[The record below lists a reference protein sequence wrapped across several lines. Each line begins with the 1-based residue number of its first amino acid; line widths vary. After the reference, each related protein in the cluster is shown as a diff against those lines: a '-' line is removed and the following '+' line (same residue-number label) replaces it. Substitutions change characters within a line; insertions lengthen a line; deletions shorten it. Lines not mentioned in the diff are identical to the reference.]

1 MTPTAPH
8 AARMPLS
15 AAQHE
20 VWLAQQLDP
29 ESRRYRIAEYL
40 EISGEIEPSLFETAL
55 RRAVGEAEALH
66 ARFHEDDGVPWQ
78 VTTER
83 TSWDFPVLDLGDEAD
98 PRAAA
103 EAWMRAETERPM
115 DPASDCLFSFALLRL
130 GPQRFVWYQGYHHI
144 VVDAFTWALFARRV
158 AALYTS
164 LVDAEPA
171 GPSPFGALSLIL
183 DRDAA
188 YKSSPQYAQDR
199 RYWMDRLAE
208 RPEPVRLADRPSL
221 PPTARLV
228 HTAVLP
234 GDTEARLRDV
244 ARDSG
249 VRMSAVLIAATAAY
263 LHRMTGER
271 QVVLGLPLSTRT
283 DAELRTVPAMAVNS
297 LPLCLEVHPRTTV
310 LELARQA
317 AEEVGQVLRHQRY
330 RAEDLV
336 RDLGL
341 GGGVNDL
348 MGPQVNIMSF
358 DYGLRFAGGRAT
370 ARTLSSG
377 PVEDLSVMVY
387 DRSDGAGIRIELE
400 ANADLYGADELSAHH
415 ARLLRVVEAVVSDAD
430 RRVGDIAL
438 LTDQDRSDVL
448 TASQGPAVDVAAAT
462 LPELFEAQ
470 VTRDPQAIA
479 VMYGDE
485 SLTYGELDAEA
496 NRLARLLVADGVG
509 PEQVVALALPRSP
522 HLVVAILAV
531 LKAGAAYL
539 PLDPD
544 YPAERLAFMI
554 QDSAPTVLLTAQ
566 GPDSA
571 VPGEDVP
578 RILLDDP
585 LTRKSLIGLS
595 DLPLTNA
602 ERSAPLLP
610 AHPAYVIYTSG
621 STGTPKGVVATH
633 RGLPN
638 LVAAQIERFAVE
650 PGSRV
655 LQFASTSFDAAVSEL
670 YTALLVGA
678 TLVTAPGDRLL
689 PGEPLTTTCAEY
701 GITHLTLPPTAL
713 AVMPPDGLPAGVT
726 LVVAGEAC
734 PAALVETWAPGRRM
748 INAYGPTEASVC
760 ATMTAP
766 LDAGGGV
773 PPIGRPIANTSAYVL
788 DSSLQP
794 VADGVPGELYVA
806 GPGLARGYLGRPG
819 LTAQRFV
826 ANPFGRPGERM
837 YRTGDVVRRRADGQL
852 DFLGRADDQVKI
864 RGFRIEPGEV
874 EATLVAH
881 PDVAQAAV
889 IVHEDQPGNKRLI
902 GYVVPGPSAVDGTG
916 SAPSTLAAAVREF
929 NAERLPRHSVVHS
942 IVVLPALPVTAN
954 GKLDHRALPVPD
966 IAARTSRAPRTP
978 VEQVLCDLYAQLLGI
993 EEVGVE
999 DDFFELG
1006 GHSLLA
1012 TGLISRIRTALGS
1025 ELQMRT
1031 LFRARTPAL
1040 LARALNQAEAVRP
1053 PLRPRARPPRLPLSF
1068 AQQRLWFLNR
1078 LQGPSATYNI
1088 PLAVRLT
1095 GELDTGAL
1103 RAALGDVVTRHEAL
1117 RTVFTELDGVP
1128 CQRVLDGADA
1138 VPRLITAEPA
1148 AGELDA
1154 AVTAAA
1160 GHVFDL
1166 TRDVPVRAWL
1176 FAAGPARHVL
1186 VLVVHHIAADGWSMR
1201 PLWRDLSTAYAARRA
1216 GGSPQ
1221 WEALPVQYADYTLWQ
1236 REVLGEAHD
1245 PESLWSRQVTHWKR
1259 ALADLPERI
1268 ELPAD
1273 RPHPEQSTHRG
1284 RALPFRWDAALHASV
1299 VKLAR
1304 TCQASPFMVV
1314 HAALTALLSR
1324 LGAGADVPV
1333 GIGIAGRTD
1342 QTAEDLVGFFVNTL
1356 VLRVDTSGR
1365 PTFRELVRRVR
1376 DESLQAYAHQDL
1388 PFESLVDILNPTR
1401 TLSHQPL
1408 FQVALAWQNTP
1419 QGHLTIPGLEA
1430 SVVTVDTG
1438 TSKVDLSFHLTEQ
1451 HAGDHVPA
1459 GIEGLLEYSTDIFDQ
1474 ATAEALALRLR
1485 LLLQAAVSDAD
1496 RTVDAIELLT
1506 VEEHRAV
1513 LSAGTGAVRDV
1524 PQAVFPDM
1532 FEERVAS
1539 DPQAIALMYADESL
1553 TYGEVDAEANR
1564 LARLLVADGVGPE
1577 QVVALAF
1584 PRSPRLVIAILAVLK
1599 AGAAYLPL
1607 DPDYPADRLAFM
1619 LTDSAPTL
1627 LLTVNGTADA
1637 LPDTGVRRI
1646 LLDDPTT
1653 VAAVGGFSDVALTN
1667 AERSAPLLPRHPSY
1681 VIYTSGSTGTP
1692 KGVVVTHF
1700 GLPHVTALQVER
1712 FGARPGSRVLQFASI
1727 SFDSAVWEL
1736 CFALLSGATLVM
1748 APADRLLPGE
1758 PLAATCAAYAITHL
1772 TLPPTSLAAMPADG
1786 LPLDITLIVAGEAST
1801 AGLVEAWA
1809 PGRKMINGY
1818 GPTEA
1823 TVGVTMTDPLTPDGQ
1838 APPIGYPNP
1847 NAGAYVLDE
1856 SLHPVAPGVRGEL
1869 YVTGPGLARGYLGRP
1884 GLTAQRFVAN
1894 PFGRPGER
1902 MYRTGDVVRRR
1913 ADGQLDF
1920 LGRADDQVK
1929 IRGFRVELGEVESAL
1944 LAHPDVAQAAVI
1956 VREDQPG
1963 NKRLVGYVV
1972 PAPATGRAEGDEAGE
1987 HVEEWRDIYDAI
1999 YEQDPEVATVGE
2011 DFAGWN
2017 SSYDGEPIAL
2027 EEMREWRRAT
2037 VERIHGLGARR
2048 TLEIGVGSGLLLA
2061 HAAPR
2066 CEAYWGTDISAP
2078 VIDRLKRQVSG
2089 HPDLAD
2095 RVHLSCQAA
2104 DDFSGLPS
2112 GYFDTIIL
2120 NSVIQYFPHADY
2132 LTGVLRSALELLAP
2146 GGRILIGDV
2155 RNLRLVR
2162 ALRTAVQLHRAS
2174 ATAQPADV
2182 RRAVAHDLLL
2192 EKELLVAPEFFT
2204 SLADR
2209 LPDLAGVEV
2218 GLKPGRHH
2226 NELTRHRYDV
2236 VLHKRPL
2243 EAAAPDPEGSPGH
2256 DHAPELRLSWGEQ
2269 DDDGPSTTADLESLL
2284 RASHPAG
2291 VHVVGIPNLRLT
2303 GELTALH
2310 LLGAGGSVGD
2320 ARRALDDRGTSA
2332 IDPEA
2337 VRRVGEELGY
2347 RTFTTWSSTGDG
2359 SFDALFLAPDLLTG
2373 EVPTRALRLAPVA
2386 PAALGPLTNHPAAS
2400 PQITALGGVA
2410 REFAGERLPQ
2420 HMVPSAVVVL
2430 PELPV
2435 TANGKLDRRALPAP
2449 EPAAGTS
2456 RPPLTP
2462 VEQVLCDLYAQ
2473 VLGVQLVGAEDDFFD
2488 LGGHSLLATRLI
2500 SRIRSTLGAELQIRT
2515 LFKAP
2520 TPAELARAL
2529 NQSDAARPALDLLLP
2544 LRSRGERPPLFCAHP
2559 AGGIGWPYAG
2569 LLGHL
2574 GLDRPLY
2581 AVQARR
2587 LTEPEAVPGSMEE
2600 MAADY
2605 VREIRAVQPSGPYHL
2620 LGWSFGGMVAHAM
2633 ATRLRE
2639 EGEEVGLLVLLDTY
2653 VRSEGVP
2660 AEEPEGGEQQIF
2672 GLLLDAAGYRPEDVE
2687 GQELTRDLVVDLL
2700 RRSELLP
2707 PEILR
2712 DDALSAMVET
2722 YTHNIGLQAK
2732 FTPGRF
2738 DGDLLLFTA
2747 SPSDTGMDVTP
2758 ELWRPYV
2765 TGSISTHPIVGEHHH
2780 LMRPQALSQLG
2791 PILREALDQ
2800 TSRS

>member
-1 MTPTAPH
+1 
-8 AARMPLS
+8 MPLS

-20 VWLAQQLDP
+20 VWLAQQVDP

-40 EISGEIEPSLFETAL
+40 EISGDIDPALFETAL

-66 ARFHEDDGVPWQ
+66 ARFYEDAGVPWQ
-78 VTTER
+78 VTSPR
-83 TSWDFPVLDLGDEAD
+83 TDWDFPVLDLSRETD

-103 EAWMRAETERPM
+103 EAWMRTETDRPM
-115 DPASDCLFSFALLRL
+115 DPASDPLFSFALLQL
-130 GPQRFVWYQGYHHI
+130 GPQRFLWYQGYHHI

-164 LVDAEPA
+164 LADAEPA
-171 GPSPFGALSLIL
+171 AESPFGALSLIL

-188 YKSSPQYAQDR
+188 YRSSPQYAQDR
-199 RYWMDRLAE
+199 TYWTDRLADL
-208 RPEPVRLADRPSL
+208 PEPVRLADRPSL

-228 HTAVLP
+228 HSAVLP
-234 GDTEARLRDV
+234 ADTEVRLRDA
-244 ARDSG
+244 ARESG

-263 LHRMTGER
+263 LHRMTGAHE
-271 QVVLGLPLSTRT
+271 VVLGLPLSTRT
-283 DAELRTVPAMAVNS
+283 DAALRSVPGMAVNS
-297 LPLCLEVHPRTTV
+297 LPLRLGVHPRTTV

-317 AEEVGQVLRHQRY
+317 AEEVGHVLRHQRY
-330 RAEDLV
+330 RVEDLV

-341 GGGVNDL
+341 SGGVNDL

-358 DYGLRFAGGRAT
+358 DYDLRFAGRPAA

-415 ARLLRVVEAVVSDAD
+415 ARLLRVVEAFVTDAD
-430 RRVGDIAL
+430 RSIGTIAL
-438 LTDQDRSDVL
+438 LTDEDLQDVL
-448 TASQGPAVDVAAAT
+448 TSSRGTALDVPEAT

-470 VTRDPQAIA
+470 VAQDPQALA
-479 VMYGDE
+479 VMYEDE

-509 PEQVVALALPRSP
+509 PERVVALALPRSP
-522 HLVVAILAV
+522 RLVVAMLAV

-544 YPAERLAFMI
+544 YPADRLAFMVG
-554 QDSAPTVLLTAQ
+554 DAAPTVLLTAH
-566 GPDSA
+566 GLESA
-571 VPGEDVP
+571 VPDVTVP
-578 RILLDDP
+578 RIVLDDP
-585 LTRKSLIGLS
+585 LTRKSLIDLS
-595 DLPLTNA
+595 DLPLTDA

-610 AHPAYVIYTSG
+610 SHPAYVIYTSG
-621 STGTPKGVVATH
+621 STGRPKGVVATH

-638 LVAAQIERFAVE
+638 LAVAQIERFAVE
-650 PGSRV
+650 AGSRV
-655 LQFASTSFDAAVSEL
+655 LQFASTSFDATVSEVC
-670 YTALLVGA
+670 TTLLAGA
-678 TLVTAPGDRLL
+678 TLVLAHSDRLL
-689 PGEPLTTTCAEY
+689 PGEPLTATCAEY

-713 AVMPPDGLPAGVT
+713 TVMPRDGLPTGIT

-734 PAALVETWAPGRRM
+734 PAAVVETWAPGRRM
-748 INAYGPTEASVC
+748 INAYGPTEVSVC
-760 ATMTAP
+760 ATMSDP
-766 LDAGGGV
+766 LAADAGA
-773 PPIGRPIANTSAYVL
+773 PPIGRPIAHTDTLVL

-794 VADGVPGELYVA
+794 VADGVAGELYVA

-826 ANPFGRPGERM
+826 ANPFGLPGERM
-837 YRTGDVVRRRADGQL
+837 YRTGDVVRRRADGRL

-874 EATLVAH
+874 EATLLAH
-881 PDVAQAAV
+881 PDVAQAV
-889 IVHEDQPGNKRLI
+889 VVVREDQPGNKRLI
-902 GYVVPGPSAVDGTG
+902 GYIVPRPAAGDGSDAVASA
-916 SAPSTLAAAVREF
+916 ALARAVREF
-929 NAERLPRHSVVHS
+929 NAERMPRHAVVDSVV
-942 IVVLPALPVTAN
+942 VLAALPVTAN
-954 GKLDHRALPVPD
+954 GKLDHRALPLPHT
-966 IAARTSRAPRTP
+966 ATRTSRAPRTP
-978 VEQVLCDLYAQLLGI
+978 VEQVLCDLYAQVLGV
-993 EEVGVE
+993 EEVGAE

-1012 TGLISRIRTALGS
+1012 TGLISRIRTTLGY

-1031 LFRARTPAL
+1031 LFRTRTPAL
-1040 LARALNQAEAVRP
+1040 LARALDHAEAVRP
-1053 PLRPRARPPRLPLSF
+1053 PLLPQARPERLPLSF

-1095 GELDTGAL
+1095 GDLDADAL
-1103 RAALGDVVTRHEAL
+1103 RAALSDVVTRHEAL

-1138 VPRLITAEPA
+1138 VPELIVAEPA
-1148 AGELDA
+1148 AEELDA

-1166 TRDVPVRAWL
+1166 TREVPVRAWL
-1176 FAAGPARHVL
+1176 FTAGPAQHVL

-1201 PLWRDLSTAYAARRA
+1201 PLWRDLSTAYTARRA
-1216 GGSPQ
+1216 DRAPR
-1221 WEALPVQYADYTLWQ
+1221 WEPLPVQYADYTLWQ
-1236 REVLGEAHD
+1236 REVLGDARD
-1245 PESLWSRQVTHWKR
+1245 PESLWSRQVTHWKQ
-1259 ALADLPERI
+1259 ALAELPERI

-1273 RPHPEQSTHRG
+1273 RPHPEQSSHRG
-1284 RALPFRWDAALHASV
+1284 RALPFRWDAALHAAV
-1299 VKLAR
+1299 VELAR
-1304 TCQASPFMVV
+1304 TCRASPFMVV

-1342 QTAEDLVGFFVNTL
+1342 QTTEDLVGFFVNTL

-1365 PTFRELVRRVR
+1365 PTFRELVGRVR

-1419 QGHLTIPGLEA
+1419 QGHLTIPGLLAAVE
-1430 SVVTVDTG
+1430 TVDTG
-1438 TSKVDLSFHLTEQ
+1438 TSKVDLSFHLTER
-1451 HAGDHVPA
+1451 HAGDHTPA
-1459 GIEGLLEYSTDIFDQ
+1459 GIEGLLEYSTDIFDH

-1485 LLLQAAVSDAD
+1485 LLLEAAVSDAD
-1496 RTVDAIELLT
+1496 RTTDGIELLT
-1506 VEEHRAV
+1506 AEEHRAV

-1524 PQAVFPDM
+1524 PQAVFPRM
-1532 FEERVAS
+1532 FEDRVAS
-1539 DPQAIALMYADESL
+1539 DPGAVALMYADESM
-1553 TYGEVDAEANR
+1553 TYGELDAEANR

-1577 QVVALAF
+1577 HLVALAF

-1619 LTDSAPTL
+1619 LTDAAPTL
-1627 LLTVNGTADA
+1627 LLSVSGTADV

-1646 LLDDPTT
+1646 LLDDALT
-1653 VAAVGGFSDVALTN
+1653 VEAVAGSSDAAVTD
-1667 AERSAPLLPRHPSY
+1667 AERSAPLLPRHPAY

-1692 KGVVVTHF
+1692 KGVVATHF

-1712 FGARPGSRVLQFASI
+1712 FGARPGSRVLQFAST

-1748 APADRLLPGE
+1748 APSERLLPGE
-1758 PLAATCAAYAITHL
+1758 PLAATCAAYGVTHL

-1786 LPLDITLIVAGEAST
+1786 LPLDVTLIVAGEAST

-1823 TVGVTMTDPLTPDGQ
+1823 TVSATMTDPLTPDGQ
-1838 APPIGYPNP
+1838 NPPIGYPIA
-1847 NAGAYVLDE
+1847 NARVYVLDE
-1856 SLHPVAPGVRGEL
+1856 GLQPVPQGVRGEL

-1894 PFGRPGER
+1894 PFGLPGER
-1902 MYRTGDVVRRR
+1902 MYRTGDVVRWR

-1920 LGRADDQVK
+1920 LGRADDQIK
-1929 IRGFRVELGEVESAL
+1929 IRGYRVELGEVESAL
-1944 LAHPDVAQAAVI
+1944 LAHPGVSQAAVV

-1963 NKRLVGYVV
+1963 NKRLIGYVV
-1972 PAPATGRAEGDEAGE
+1972 PAAPTDDTEGRESGE

-1999 YEQDPEVATVGE
+1999 YEQDPEVATIGE

-2027 EEMREWRRAT
+2027 EEMREWRRVT
-2037 VERIHGLGARR
+2037 VERIHELGARR
-2048 TLEIGVGSGLLLA
+2048 ALEIGVGSGLLLA

-2078 VIDRLKRQVSG
+2078 VIDRLGRQIGG

-2095 RVHLSCQAA
+2095 RVRLSCRAA
-2104 DDFSGLPS
+2104 DDLSGLPS
-2112 GYFDTIIL
+2112 GYFDTIVL

-2132 LTGVLRSALELLAP
+2132 LTGVLRSAMELLAP

-2155 RNLRLVR
+2155 RNLRLIR
-2162 ALRTAVQLHRAS
+2162 TLRTAVQLHRAS

-2182 RRAVAHDLLL
+2182 RRAVEHDLLL
-2192 EKELLVAPEFFT
+2192 EKELLVAPEFFD

-2209 LPDLAGVEV
+2209 LPGLARVDV
-2218 GLKPGRHH
+2218 RLKQGRHH
-2226 NELTRHRYDV
+2226 NELTRHRYDA
-2236 VLHKRPL
+2236 VLHKHPL
-2243 EAAAPDPEGSPGH
+2243 EAGAPVGGGASVPAP
-2256 DHAPELRLSWGEQ
+2256 APEPRLSWGE
-2269 DDDGPSTTADLESLL
+2269 DDGGPGTLAGLEALL
-2284 RASHPAG
+2284 RASYPDG
-2291 VHVVGIPNLRLT
+2291 VRVGGIPNLRLA
-2303 GELTALH
+2303 GEVAALQ
-2310 LLGAGGSVGD
+2310 LIGNGGSVAD
-2320 ARRALDDRGTSA
+2320 ARRALDEPGTSA

-2337 VRRVGEELGY
+2337 VRRLGEELGY
-2347 RTFTTWSSTGDG
+2347 RTVVTWSPAGDG
-2359 SFDALFLAPDLLTG
+2359 SFDARFHAPGLPADG
-2373 EVPTRALRLAPVA
+2373 VPADGVPDRAARPAPFDAA
-2386 PAALGPLTNHPAAS
+2386 PLGPLTNHPAAS
-2400 PQITALGGVA
+2400 QQITALGGAA

-2456 RPPLTP
+2456 RPPVTP

-2500 SRIRSTLGAELQIRT
+2500 SRIRATLGAELQIRT

-2529 NQSDAARPALDLLLP
+2529 NQSDAARPALDLVLP

-2587 LTEPEAVPGSMEE
+2587 LTDPEAVPGSMEE

-2605 VREIRAVQPSGPYHL
+2605 VREIRAIQPSGPYHL

-2653 VRSEGVP
+2653 VRAEGVP
-2660 AEEPEGGEQQIF
+2660 AEEPQGGEQQIF

-2700 RRSELLP
+2700 RRSDLLP

-2765 TGSISTHPIVGEHHH
+2765 SGSISTHPIIGEHHH

-2791 PILREALDQ
+2791 PILRDALDQ